1 MALQINELATETVHI
16 VLMHGQICSHYK
28 HQSIFF
34 YLKRRTLYT
43 SKEMLLFI
51 ISDYKEI
58 ISAGGGGDQFYNFC
72 LIY

>member
-1 MALQINELATETVHI
+1 
-16 VLMHGQICSHYK
+16 
-28 HQSIFF
+28 
-34 YLKRRTLYT
+34 
-43 SKEMLLFI
+43 MLLFI